1 MSTTLEQTADNEEWL
16 EVTNKHKALAWSVHL
31 FTATGAVW
39 GLLAVVA
46 IIQHQW
52 LLAFVYMIVAVA
64 VDGLD
69 GTLARL
75 FKVKGALPGFDGAL
89 LDNIVDYLNY
99 VVVPALLLYQAE
111 LLPPVWDL
119 VGVAMIA
126 LSSAYQFCQS
136 DAKTEDHYFKG
147 FPSYWNVV
155 VFYLFF
161 MGWAGWANLAAI
173 VVLTALIFVPIKY
186 IYPSRM
192 RSHQRLTLGLTI
204 IWAVIILIALAQYP
218 DPSLALLWF
227 SLLYLVYYV
236 GMSVYLVRQG
246 R

>member
-1 MSTTLEQTADNEEWL
+1 
-16 EVTNKHKALAWSVHL
+16 
-31 FTATGAVW
+31 
-39 GLLAVVA
+39 
-46 IIQHQW
+46 
-52 LLAFVYMIVAVA
+52 

-69 GTLARL
+69 GTLARM

-99 VVVPALLLYQAE
+99 VIVPALLLYQAE
-111 LLPPVWDL
+111 LLPPTWDL
-119 VGVAMIA
+119 IGAALIA

-136 DAKTEDHYFKG
+136 DAKTEDNYFKG

-161 MGWAGWANLAAI
+161 LGLAGWLNFGLIAL
-173 VVLTALIFVPIKY
+173 LTALIFIPIKY

-192 RSHQRLTLGLTI
+192 SSHRRLTLGLTA
-204 IWAVIILIALAQYP
+204 IWALTILIALMQYP

-236 GMSVYLVRQG
+236 GMSVYLVRRG

>member
-1 MSTTLEQTADNEEWL
+1 MSTTLEQTADSEEWL

-52 LLAFVYMIVAVA
+52 LLAFIYMAVAIA

-69 GTLARL
+69 GTLARM

-99 VVVPALLLYQAE
+99 VIVPALLLYQAE
-111 LLPPVWDL
+111 LLPPTWDL
-119 VGVAMIA
+119 VGVALIA

-136 DAKTEDHYFKG
+136 DAKTEDNYFKG

-161 MGWAGWANLAAI
+161 LGLIGWVNLTII
-173 VVLTALIFVPIKY
+173 VVLTVLVFVPIKY

-192 RSHQRLTLGLTI
+192 RSHQRLTLGLTV
-204 IWAVIILIALAQYP
+204 IWGAAILIALVQYP
-218 DPSLALLWF
+218 TPQPGLLWL

-236 GMSVYLVRQG
+236 GMSVYLVRRG
-246 R
+246 